1 MGDGTAHLPDWR
13 NRAAYD
19 AISTLGRDALAWEV
33 LRRDP
38 VYRRFATSSALTAET
53 SAGALG
59 TVGAWGL
66 HFP

>member
-1 MGDGTAHLPDWR
+1 MSGHAHLPDWR

-19 AISTLGRDALAWEV
+19 GIAALGRDALAWEV

-38 VYRRFATSSALTAET
+38 AYQRLALTVAP
-53 SAGALG
+53 AVGVPADGFGA
-59 TVGAWGL
+59 ASDWGL

>member
-1 MGDGTAHLPDWR
+1 MNGTAHLPDWR
-13 NRAAYD
+13 DRAAYD

-38 VYRRFATSSALTAET
+38 LYQRFAAAGALTAER
-53 SAGALG
+53 SAGAF
-59 TVGAWGL
+59 GAAGDWGL

>member
-1 MGDGTAHLPDWR
+1 MNGTAHLPDWR
-13 NRAAYD
+13 DRGAYA

-38 VYRRFATSSALTAET
+38 AYRQFALANALTAEV
-53 SAGALG
+53 SAGALS
-59 TVGAWGL
+59 AAADWGL

>member
-1 MGDGTAHLPDWR
+1 MNETVHLPDWR

-38 VYRRFATSSALTAET
+38 VYRRFASASAPTAET
-53 SAGALG
+53 S
-59 TVGAWGL
+59 AWGL